1 MLINKVVSVNQL
13 KYQARRGNLE
23 TDLLLQAFIEHKLCH
38 ETDLATL
45 SAFESLLSLDDQT
58 LMTCLLQP
66 ALAKAKH
73 AKIIQLIRKNYLNST
88 N

>member
-1 MLINKVVSVNQL
+1 MLINKDVLVNRL

-23 TDLLLQAFIEHKLCH
+23 TDLLLQAFIEQKLCH
-38 ETDLATL
+38 ETDSAILR
-45 SAFESLLSLDDQT
+45 AFESLLSLDDQT
-58 LMTCLLQP
+58 LMAYLLQP
-66 ALAKAKH
+66 SLAKPNH